1 MSRDL
6 AWAIAGAVVVAV
18 ILGIG
23 LAPTCPSGSS
33 VPWSAACG
41 AEPASDL
48 GICTHHLFTIFPEG
62 RSNAS

>member
-23 LAPTCPSGSS
+23 LAPEIRAWWRKRRGFD
-33 VPWSAACG
+33 G
-41 AEPASDL
+41 
-48 GICTHHLFTIFPEG
+48 
-62 RSNAS
+62 